1 MVKNKNNK
9 NDMVR
14 IKKNV
19 GTKCW
24 DESPLKT
31 AFVSFNIWIK
41 TRLKEKLSW
50 EF

>member
-19 GTKCW
+19 GTKCR
-24 DESPLKT
+24 DESPFKT
-31 AFVSFNIWIK
+31 AFDSFNICIK
-41 TRLKEKLSW
+41 TRSEEKLSW
-50 EF
+50 DF